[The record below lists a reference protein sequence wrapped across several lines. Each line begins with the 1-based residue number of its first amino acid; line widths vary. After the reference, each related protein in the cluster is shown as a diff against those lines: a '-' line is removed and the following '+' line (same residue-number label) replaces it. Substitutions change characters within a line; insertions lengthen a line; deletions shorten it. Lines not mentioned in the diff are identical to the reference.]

1 MIMNKKLEM
10 AQDKFMEG
18 IGKLAGSFGLNQF
31 IAQLYAVLYL
41 SNKPLSLDELAERL
55 KASKGNV
62 SVNIRE
68 LENWGAV
75 RSVWVKGSRKDYY
88 EADPDIRKVLSDK
101 LRSAAQKRITEVSG
115 MIDNF
120 KKIVDSAEAELTKDE
135 RETAKIYKERLQ
147 KIEDIKTL
155 MLNALVLVEKLI
167 KI

>member
-1 MIMNKKLEM
+1 MNKKLEM

-135 RETAKIYKERLQ
+135 RETAKIYKERLK

>member
-1 MIMNKKLEM
+1 MNKKLEM